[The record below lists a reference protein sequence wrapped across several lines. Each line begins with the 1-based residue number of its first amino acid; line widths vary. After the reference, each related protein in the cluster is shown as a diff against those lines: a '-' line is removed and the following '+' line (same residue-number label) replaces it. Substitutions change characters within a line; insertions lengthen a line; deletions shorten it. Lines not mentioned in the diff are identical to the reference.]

1 MELNQVLLGDC
12 LEVAKTLPDESV
24 NCVVTSPPYFALRDY
39 GADGQIGLENS
50 PEEYIGKLVTLFR
63 EIRRVLRKDG
73 TLWVNLGDSYWGGG
87 WRNAEFNSRSGDI
100 QKGSLG
106 THCGE
111 NLPSLKGGYKDIK
124 DKDLVGIPWMFAF
137 AMRADGWYLRQDII
151 WNKPNPMPESV
162 TDRCVKCHEYI
173 FLFSKSKSYYFD
185 HEAIM
190 EEAVTQIDPR
200 IGQRVEYDG
209 KRDGEEGNGQRAF
222 VSLKVKGHQMGG
234 KKYGENDDPHYAT
247 KSGKDYTAKVRY
259 GSGTKAERTHE
270 QGYSEAGGHRDNSG
284 GFDSEMV
291 VRDGVVVRNKR
302 SVWTVNMKP
311 TKEAH
316 FATYPQKLIVPCI
329 LAGSPEN
336 GVVLDPFMGSG
347 TTGIVAR
354 KLNRNFIGIEL
365 NPEYQKMATRRIFN
379 EGENLFNQ

>member
-1 MELNQVLLGDC
+1 MTN
-12 LEVAKTLPDESV
+12 
-24 NCVVTSPPYFALRDY
+24 
-39 GADGQIGLENS
+39 
-50 PEEYIGKLVTLFR
+50 
-63 EIRRVLRKDG
+63 
-73 TLWVNLGDSYWGGG
+73 
-87 WRNAEFNSRSGDI
+87 
-100 QKGSLG
+100 
-106 THCGE
+106 
-111 NLPSLKGGYKDIK
+111 DIK
-124 DKDLVGIPWMFAF
+124 DLRLAVLID
-137 AMRADGWYLRQDII
+137 ADNVPR
-151 WNKPNPMPESV
+151 NSMK
-162 TDRCVKCHEYI
+162 
-173 FLFSKSKSYYFD
+173 
-185 HEAIM
+185 AIM

-302 SVWTVNMKP
+302 SVWTVNVKP

-316 FATYPQKLIVPCI
+316 FATYPQKTMLFITHRPAVSSLCDEI
-329 LAGSPEN
+329 
-336 GVVLDPFMGSG
+336 
-347 TTGIVAR
+347 I
-354 KLNRNFIGIEL
+354 KL
-365 NPEYQKMATRRIFN
+365 
-379 EGENLFNQ
+379 